1 MTRAEIWTDFRD
13 IKEGKLAVLELGVWG
28 AEREIEMLKMI
39 PVLVFCIWLYGCTIQ
54 ECGEH

>member
-13 IKEGKLAVLELGVWG
+13 IEERKLAVLELGVWG

-54 ECGEH
+54 ECG